1 MKKTTTKKNT
11 KETSKQDT
19 KKKRSYVS
27 DMMRRDME
35 SCIERNKELA
45 LAGALMPKK
54 DIIKDDPCYGCKFAL
69 ENKDISGP
77 FDRRFK
83 CNGFPRIVNELK
95 QAIDIVWKCGI
106 GNQKFISSMSSCPI
120 SKYGHV
126 TEAEVVKQLLHA
138 QNSML
143 CAASL
148 IGERVASGKLEC
160 IETSGKPSCFVG
172 ADLDEYLTAK

>member
-1 MKKTTTKKNT
+1 MKKATNKKSRKNSNNT
-11 KETSKQDT
+11 DA

-45 LAGALMPKK
+45 LAGILMPKK

-69 ENKDISGP
+69 ENKEVSGP

-83 CNGFPRIVNELK
+83 CNGFPRIVNELA
-95 QAIDIVWKCGI
+95 QAIEVVRKCGI
-106 GNQKFISSMSSCPI
+106 GNQKFISSMSHCPME
-120 SKYGHV
+120 KYGHL
-126 TEAEVVKQLLHA
+126 TEDDVRKRLLIA
-138 QNSML
+138 QNAIL

-160 IETSGKPSCFVG
+160 IDTRGKPSCFVG

>member
-1 MKKTTTKKNT
+1 MKNTTAKKVSKKTSPKD
-11 KETSKQDT
+11 S

-45 LAGALMPKK
+45 LAGVLMPKK

-106 GNQKFISSMSSCPI
+106 GNQKFISSMSGCPI
-120 SKYGHV
+120 SKYGHI
-126 TEAEVVKQLLHA
+126 TEAEVVKLLLHA

-143 CAASL
+143 YAASL

-172 ADLDEYLTAK
+172 ADLDEYLMAK

>member
-1 MKKTTTKKNT
+1 MKKETNKKS
-11 KETSKQDT
+11 SKKDA
-19 KKKRSYVS
+19 KKKRSYIS

-35 SCIERNKELA
+35 SCLEKDKELA
-45 LAGALMPKK
+45 KAGVQKPKK

-95 QAIDIVWKCGI
+95 QAIAIVWKCGI

-126 TEAEVVKQLLHA
+126 TEAEVVKHLLYA
-138 QNSML
+138 QNSIL
-143 CAASL
+143 YAASL

-160 IETSGKPSCFVG
+160 VETSGKPSCFVG